1 MATPQLH
8 IVSAVSEKEGE
19 VGEELHK
26 QEMKLSGQA
35 QSCEAVYF
43 GILLP
48 PIFGKWQQLSNLD
61 RDVVGQAQMK
71 EEKGWG
77 TEQGSFVLKSIG
89 QVQNYENLGGL
100 LGGCKRAMEC

>member
-1 MATPQLH
+1 
-8 IVSAVSEKEGE
+8 
-19 VGEELHK
+19 
-26 QEMKLSGQA
+26 MKLSGQA

-61 RDVVGQAQMK
+61 RDVEV
-71 EEKGWG
+71 KGWG

-89 QVQNYENLGGL
+89 QVQNYENLWGL